1 VIFKTNKQHYY
12 INMGDIN
19 FKYCKGIGCPIRE
32 RCVHYLEGLQLQEGD
47 WTWMYDCGGEYQD
60 FMPTI

>member
-1 VIFKTNKQHYY
+1 
-12 INMGDIN
+12 MGDIN